1 MAGISAEGD
10 DTFHLD
16 LIIGESVWSEL
27 MFLLIEFE
35 ELIVAVC
42 SPLNDDFAFDGTNKL
57 PLSSIFINADG
68 SLFMRSAELSFSC
81 PSPSLRTEFP
91 VRFQTCLNLSHLRSN
106 EMSVRNYLKH
116 GTFLEPRTQSL

>member
-35 ELIVAVC
+35 ELI
-42 SPLNDDFAFDGTNKL
+42 L
-57 PLSSIFINADG
+57 PLTERISFHYPP
-68 SLFMRSAELSFSC
+68 FLSMQMV
-81 PSPSLRTEFP
+81 P
-91 VRFQTCLNLSHLRSN
+91 CL
-106 EMSVRNYLKH
+106 
-116 GTFLEPRTQSL
+116 